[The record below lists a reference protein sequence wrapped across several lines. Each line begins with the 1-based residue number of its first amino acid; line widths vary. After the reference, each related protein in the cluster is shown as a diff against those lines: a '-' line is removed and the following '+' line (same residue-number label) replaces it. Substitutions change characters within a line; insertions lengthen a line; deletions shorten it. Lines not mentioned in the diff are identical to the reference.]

1 MSRIETT
8 QVGDFEVTALTDGGV
23 DFGNEIFP
31 GTDEAKIK
39 TLLEA
44 AGSETIQTNF
54 NAFLVKSGDDV
65 VLVDAGP
72 RDLFGETCGFLH
84 DALGEAGV
92 SAADIT
98 HLMVTHLHP
107 DHVAGMITA
116 AGEAVFSNATLFV
129 GEEDHAFWGRETFTD
144 ETMQQWQGLAQAVL
158 AAYEDRTE
166 QFQGEGEIV
175 KGLWTQHLAGH
186 TPGHYG
192 FRIDGGSAG
201 LMHVGDIAH
210 AQHLQFADP
219 TIGTAF
225 DVDPDTAL
233 KTRKKV
239 MDLVATDELLFT
251 GGHMLKPKF
260 GHLTRAGDGYAF
272 EPE

>member
-1 MSRIETT
+1 MSRIEKS
-8 QVGDFEVTALTDGGV
+8 QVGDFEVIALTDGGAE
-23 DFGNEIFP
+23 FGAEIFP
-31 GTDEAKIK
+31 GTEEAQIK
-39 TLLEA
+39 TLLGA
-44 AGSETIQTNF
+44 AGVDTIQTNF
-54 NAFLVKSGDDV
+54 NAFLIKSGDDV

-72 RDLFGETCGFLH
+72 RDLFGDTCGFLQ
-84 DALGEAGV
+84 DAMGEAGV
-92 SAADIT
+92 GPDDVT

-116 AGEAVFSNATLFV
+116 DGGPVFGNATMFV
-129 GEEDHAFWGRETFTD
+129 GEEDHAFWGKETFTD
-144 ETMQQWQGLAQAVL
+144 ETMQQWQGLAQAAL
-158 AAYEDRTE
+158 AAYADKTE
-166 QFQGEGEIV
+166 QFSGESEIV
-175 KGLWTQHLAGH
+175 KGVWTQHLAGH

-219 TIGTAF
+219 DIGTAF
-225 DVDPDTAL
+225 DVDPDTAR
-233 KTRKKV
+233 KTRKSV
-239 MDLVATDELLFT
+239 LDMVATDELLFT

-260 GHLTRAGDGYAF
+260 GHLTRVGNGYAF